1 MNKKEA
7 AMLLTLIKLSYPQAY
22 RDYDDSWK
30 KATIHMWESSFRD
43 VPYAIIE
50 QGFNHYRMNHVFPPT
65 VAEMVEEL
73 RHIWFEASESERIC
87 RGLGNQRMAEHY
99 STIMAYTKRFTALD
113 VDGLNLGGL
122 VGRIGGCENAG
133 RPGNRL
139 ADADGLSFLDAGRG

>member
-50 QGFNHYRMNHVFPPT
+50 QGFNHYRMNHG
-65 VAEMVEEL
+65 
-73 RHIWFEASESERIC
+73 HC
-87 RGLGNQRMAEHY
+87 
-99 STIMAYTKRFTALD
+99 
-113 VDGLNLGGL
+113 
-122 VGRIGGCENAG
+122 
-133 RPGNRL
+133 
-139 ADADGLSFLDAGRG
+139 ADGRKHQRRCDSVCHRRQA